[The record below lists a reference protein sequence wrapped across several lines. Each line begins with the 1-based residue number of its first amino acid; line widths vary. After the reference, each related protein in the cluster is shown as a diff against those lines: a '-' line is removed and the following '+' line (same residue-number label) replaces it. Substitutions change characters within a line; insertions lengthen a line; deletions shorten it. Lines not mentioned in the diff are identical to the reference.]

1 MIRCSYELT
10 VRGYELDSFG
20 HVNNSVYLQYA
31 ETAMWN
37 IFRVKGLL
45 DAINAEG
52 LFPVILESSQR
63 YIHELHMLD
72 EVRIDSQMS
81 CSSGIVRYKHNI
93 INKTTGLLA
102 CRVTG
107 KLAYVNRERI
117 ICDVPEAVKK
127 CLESDSDEIEIR
139 NKD

>member
-1 MIRCSYELT
+1 MKRSSYRLT

-31 ETAMWN
+31 ETALWN
-37 IFRVKGLL
+37 FFKVSGLL
-45 DAINAEG
+45 NTIIEQG

-72 EVRIDSQMS
+72 EVRIDTELS
-81 CSSGIVRYKHNI
+81 CSGGIVSYKHNI
-93 INKTTGLLA
+93 INKNTGLVS

-107 KLAYVNRERI
+107 KLAYVNKERM
-117 ICDVPEAVKK
+117 ICDIPDEVKK
-127 CLESDSDEIEIR
+127 CLESDSDED
-139 NKD
+139 N